1 MGLVYLLQETAAL
14 ITPMNLFYC
23 FVAVQLGIIFGM
35 LPGLTATV
43 GIAILTALTFQWD
56 PGNAILVLIGIYVGA
71 IYGGSRSAILLNMPG
86 TPASAATCLDGYPL
100 ARSGQAAQ
108 ALGLATTASF
118 LGSMAGLIALSF
130 LTPLLGSVALQFQSY
145 EVFWL
150 AVFGV
155 AICGNLTAAGDPV
168 KGWVAGLLGIL
179 LSFVGMETIH
189 GFRRFTFGVSELM
202 PGFGIIPVLVGV
214 YGIVEILTSLSDTSG
229 ERRMPQIGRTLPQ
242 VRDVLANWVNI
253 VRSGVIGV
261 FTGIIP
267 GVGENIGSFVA
278 YDFAKRAS
286 KHPEK
291 FGKGSIEGLI
301 ASETGNNAVVG
312 GALVPVLALA
322 IPGSPPAAVLLAA
335 LFLHNIRPGPLLVIE
350 NPMYMY
356 TFSAMFLLASF
367 AMFVLGILILKP
379 LLKLLTI
386 RKSIMMPVI
395 MVLCMVGTYAIAGR
409 LFDILVM
416 ITFGLLGY
424 PMRKLGYPEAPFVL
438 GIILGP
444 MVDENLRRGML
455 LSHGNPAAFFVSP
468 ISIALVI
475 MTFFTLFG
483 RTQPVRAV
491 FRFALSPVR
500 GTMRS
505 IGRTL
510 GLVRRNGNSG
520 SPSASGASEPFPGDR
535 GEDEDLHK

>member
-1 MGLVYLLQETAAL
+1 MGFVYLIQETVAL
-14 ITPMNLFYC
+14 LTPMDLLYC

-56 PGNAILVLIGIYVGA
+56 PGNAILVLIGVYVGA
-71 IYGGSRSAILLNMPG
+71 IYGGSRSAILLNIPG

-100 ARSGQAAQ
+100 SRSGNAAQ

-118 LGSMAGLIALSF
+118 LGSMAGLVALSF
-130 LTPLLGSVALQFQSY
+130 LTPVLGGFALEFKSY

-168 KGWVAGLLGIL
+168 KGWVAGLLGIM
-179 LSFVGMETIH
+179 LSFVGMETIQ

-202 PGFGIIPVLVGV
+202 AGFGIIPVLVGT
-214 YGIVEILTSLSDTSG
+214 YGIVEILSSLSDTTP
-229 ERRMPQIGRTLPQ
+229 EQRVPQIGRTLPHL
-242 VRDVLANWVNI
+242 RDVAANWVNI
-253 VRSGVIGV
+253 IRSGVIGV
-261 FTGIIP
+261 FTGVIP

-335 LFLHNIRPGPLLVIE
+335 LFLHNIRPGPMLVIE

-356 TFSAMFLLASF
+356 RFSAMFLLASF
-367 AMFVLGILILKP
+367 AMFVLGILIVKP
-379 LLKLLTI
+379 LLKLLMI
-386 RKSIMMPVI
+386 RKSIMMPI
-395 MVLCMVGTYAIAGR
+395 ILVLCMVGTYAIAGR
-409 LFDILVM
+409 PFDILVM
-416 ITFGLLGY
+416 IAFGLLGY

-455 LSHGNPAAFFVSP
+455 LSYGNPAAFFVSP

-483 RTQPVRAV
+483 RTKALRSV
-491 FRFALSPVR
+491 FSIALRPLRS
-500 GTMRS
+500 TMRS
-505 IGRTL
+505 VGRTF
-510 GLVRRNGNSG
+510 GLLRRNGNSMP
-520 SPSASGASEPFPGDR
+520 PSTD
-535 GEDEDLHK
+535 DEDDRRRRQSEEETRL

>member
-1 MGLVYLLQETAAL
+1 MGFILLMRETVAL
-14 ITPMNLFYC
+14 LTPMNLFYC

-43 GIAILTALTFQWD
+43 GIAILTAITFQWD

-71 IYGGSRSAILLNMPG
+71 IYGGSRSAILLNIPG

-100 ARSGQAAQ
+100 SRTGRAAE

-118 LGSMAGLIALSF
+118 LGSVAGLIALSF
-130 LTPLLGSVALQFQSY
+130 LTPLLGTFALEFKSY

-179 LSFVGMETIH
+179 FSFVGMETIQA
-189 GFRRFTFGVSELM
+189 FRRFTFGVSELM
-202 PGFGIIPVLVGV
+202 AGFGIIPVLVGT
-214 YGIVEILTSLSDTSG
+214 YGIVEILSSLSDTG
-229 ERRMPQIGRTLPQ
+229 TEEKVPQIGRVLPRL
-242 VRDVLANWVNI
+242 RDVMANWVNI

-261 FTGIIP
+261 FTGVIP

-322 IPGSPPAAVLLAA
+322 IPG
-335 LFLHNIRPGPLLVIE
+335 R
-350 NPMYMY
+350 
-356 TFSAMFLLASF
+356 TR
-367 AMFVLGILILKP
+367 GIW
-379 LLKLLTI
+379 
-386 RKSIMMPVI
+386 
-395 MVLCMVGTYAIAGR
+395 
-409 LFDILVM
+409 F
-416 ITFGLLGY
+416 
-424 PMRKLGYPEAPFVL
+424 
-438 GIILGP
+438 
-444 MVDENLRRGML
+444 
-455 LSHGNPAAFFVSP
+455 
-468 ISIALVI
+468 
-475 MTFFTLFG
+475 
-483 RTQPVRAV
+483 
-491 FRFALSPVR
+491 
-500 GTMRS
+500 
-505 IGRTL
+505 
-510 GLVRRNGNSG
+510 
-520 SPSASGASEPFPGDR
+520 
-535 GEDEDLHK
+535 

>member
-1 MGLVYLLQETAAL
+1 MGFVYLIRETVAL
-14 ITPMNLFYC
+14 LTPMDLLYC

-56 PGNAILVLIGIYVGA
+56 PGNAILVLISVYVGA
-71 IYGGSRSAILLNMPG
+71 IYGGSRSAILLNIPG

-100 ARSGQAAQ
+100 SRSGNAAQ

-118 LGSMAGLIALSF
+118 LGSMAGLVALSF
-130 LTPLLGSVALQFQSY
+130 LTPVLGGFALEFKSY

-168 KGWVAGLLGIL
+168 KGWVAGLLGIM
-179 LSFVGMETIH
+179 LSFVGMETIQ

-202 PGFGIIPVLVGV
+202 AGFGIIPVLVGT
-214 YGIVEILTSLSDTSG
+214 YGIVEILSSLSDTTP
-229 ERRMPQIGRTLPQ
+229 EQRVPQIGRTLPHL
-242 VRDVLANWVNI
+242 RDVAANWVNI
-253 VRSGVIGV
+253 IRSGVIGV
-261 FTGIIP
+261 FTGVIP

-335 LFLHNIRPGPLLVIE
+335 LFLHNIRPGPMLVIE

-356 TFSAMFLLASF
+356 RFSAMFLLASF
-367 AMFVLGILILKP
+367 AMFVLGILIVKP
-379 LLKLLTI
+379 LLKLLMI
-386 RKSIMMPVI
+386 RKSIMMPI
-395 MVLCMVGTYAIAGR
+395 ILVLCMVGTYAIAGR
-409 LFDILVM
+409 RFDILVM
-416 ITFGLLGY
+416 IAFGLLGY

-455 LSHGNPAAFFVSP
+455 LSYGNPAAFFVSP

-483 RTQPVRAV
+483 RTKAVRAV
-491 FRFALSPVR
+491 FSIALRPLRSTVR
-500 GTMRS
+500 AV
-505 IGRTL
+505 GRTF
-510 GLVRRNGNSG
+510 GLTRSNGDSMPA
-520 SPSASGASEPFPGDR
+520 SPD
-535 GEDEDLHK
+535 DEDDRRRRQSEEEPRL

>member
-1 MGLVYLLQETAAL
+1 MGFVYLMRETVAL
-14 ITPMNLFYC
+14 LTPMDLFYC
-23 FVAVQLGIIFGM
+23 FVAVQLGIVFGM

-56 PGNAILVLIGIYVGA
+56 PGNAILVLIGVYVGA
-71 IYGGSRSAILLNMPG
+71 IYGGSRSAILLNIPG

-100 ARSGQAAQ
+100 SRSGHAAE

-118 LGSMAGLIALSF
+118 LGSMAGLVALSF
-130 LTPLLGSVALQFQSY
+130 LTPVLGGFALEFKSY

-168 KGWVAGLLGIL
+168 KGWVAGLLGIM
-179 LSFVGMETIH
+179 LSFVGMETIQ

-202 PGFGIIPVLVGV
+202 AGFGIIPVLVGT
-214 YGIVEILTSLSDTSG
+214 YGIVEILSSLSDTSP
-229 ERRMPQIGRTLPQ
+229 EQRVPQIGRTLPQ
-242 VRDVLANWVNI
+242 LRDVAANWVNI

-261 FTGIIP
+261 FTGVIP

-335 LFLHNIRPGPLLVIE
+335 LFLHNIRPGPMLVIE

-356 TFSAMFLLASF
+356 RFSAMFLLASF
-367 AMFVLGILILKP
+367 AMFILGILIVKP
-379 LLKLLTI
+379 LLKLLMI
-386 RKSIMMPVI
+386 RKSIMMPI
-395 MVLCMVGTYAIAGR
+395 ILVLCMVGTYAIAGR
-409 LFDILVM
+409 PFDILVM
-416 ITFGLLGY
+416 IVFGLLGY

-455 LSHGNPAAFFVSP
+455 LSYGNPAAFFVSP

-483 RTQPVRAV
+483 RTRAV
-491 FRFALSPVR
+491 RSVFSIAMRPLRS
-500 GTMRS
+500 TMRS
-505 IGRTL
+505 VGRTF
-510 GLVRRNGNSG
+510 GLLRRNGNSMP
-520 SPSASGASEPFPGDR
+520 PSTD
-535 GEDEDLHK
+535 DEDDRRERRTREESRR

>member
-1 MGLVYLLQETAAL
+1 MGFVYLIRETVAL
-14 ITPMNLFYC
+14 LTPMDLLYC

-56 PGNAILVLIGIYVGA
+56 PGNAILVLISVYVGA
-71 IYGGSRSAILLNMPG
+71 IYGGSRSAILLNIPG

-100 ARSGQAAQ
+100 SRSGNAAQ

-118 LGSMAGLIALSF
+118 LGSMAGLVALSF
-130 LTPLLGSVALQFQSY
+130 LTPVLGGFALEFKSY

-168 KGWVAGLLGIL
+168 KGWVAGLLGIM
-179 LSFVGMETIH
+179 LSFVGMETIQ

-202 PGFGIIPVLVGV
+202 AGFGIIPVLVGT
-214 YGIVEILTSLSDTSG
+214 YGIVEILSSLSDTTA
-229 ERRMPQIGRTLPQ
+229 EQRVPQIGRTLPHL
-242 VRDVLANWVNI
+242 RDVAANWVNI
-253 VRSGVIGV
+253 IRSGVIGV
-261 FTGIIP
+261 FTGVIP

-335 LFLHNIRPGPLLVIE
+335 LFLHNIRPGPMLVIE

-356 TFSAMFLLASF
+356 RFSAMFLLASF
-367 AMFVLGILILKP
+367 AMFVLGILIVKP
-379 LLKLLTI
+379 LLKLLMI
-386 RKSIMMPVI
+386 RKSIMMPI
-395 MVLCMVGTYAIAGR
+395 ILVLCMVGTYAIAGR
-409 LFDILVM
+409 RFDILVM
-416 ITFGLLGY
+416 IAFGLLGY

-455 LSHGNPAAFFVSP
+455 LSYGNPAAFFVSP

-483 RTQPVRAV
+483 RTKAVRAV
-491 FRFALSPVR
+491 FSIALRPLRSTVR
-500 GTMRS
+500 AV
-505 IGRTL
+505 GRTF
-510 GLVRRNGNSG
+510 GLTRSNGDSMPA
-520 SPSASGASEPFPGDR
+520 SPD
-535 GEDEDLHK
+535 DEDDRRRRQSEEEPRL

>member
-1 MGLVYLLQETAAL
+1 MGFVYLMQETVAL
-14 ITPMNLFYC
+14 LTPMDLFYC

-43 GIAILTALTFQWD
+43 GIAILAALTFQWD
-56 PGNAILVLIGIYVGA
+56 PGNAILVLIGVYVGA
-71 IYGGSRSAILLNMPG
+71 IYGGSRSAILLNIPG

-100 ARSGQAAQ
+100 SRSGNAAQ

-118 LGSMAGLIALSF
+118 LGSMAGLVALSF
-130 LTPLLGSVALQFQSY
+130 LTPVLGGFALEFKSY

-179 LSFVGMETIH
+179 LSFVGMETIQ

-202 PGFGIIPVLVGV
+202 PGFGIIPVLVGT
-214 YGIVEILTSLSDTSG
+214 YGIVEILSSLSDTTP
-229 ERRMPQIGRTLPQ
+229 EQRVPQLGRTLPHL
-242 VRDVLANWVNI
+242 RDVAANWVNI
-253 VRSGVIGV
+253 IRSGVIGV
-261 FTGIIP
+261 FTGVIP

-335 LFLHNIRPGPLLVIE
+335 LFLHNIRPGPMLVIE

-356 TFSAMFLLASF
+356 RFSAMFLLASF
-367 AMFVLGILILKP
+367 AMFILGILIVKP
-379 LLKLLTI
+379 LLKLLMI
-386 RKSIMMPVI
+386 RKSIMMPIVL
-395 MVLCMVGTYAIAGR
+395 VLCMVGTYAIAGR
-409 LFDILVM
+409 PFDILVM
-416 ITFGLLGY
+416 ISFGLLGY
-424 PMRKLGYPEAPFVL
+424 PMRKMGYPEAPFVL

-455 LSHGNPAAFFVSP
+455 LSYGNPAAFFASP

-483 RTQPVRAV
+483 RTRAV
-491 FRFALSPVR
+491 RSVFSIALSPLR
-500 GTMRS
+500 PSLMW
-505 IGRTL
+505 IGRSL
-510 GLVRRNGNSG
+510 GLLRRNGNRESSSVDDKSNRRGPRSG
-520 SPSASGASEPFPGDR
+520 EETRS
-535 GEDEDLHK
+535 

>member
-1 MGLVYLLQETAAL
+1 MGFVYLIRETVAL
-14 ITPMNLFYC
+14 LTPMDLLYC

-56 PGNAILVLIGIYVGA
+56 PGNAILVLISVYVGA
-71 IYGGSRSAILLNMPG
+71 IYGGSRSAILLNIPG

-100 ARSGQAAQ
+100 SRSGNAAQ

-118 LGSMAGLIALSF
+118 LGSMAGLVALSF
-130 LTPLLGSVALQFQSY
+130 LTPVLGGFALEFKSY

-168 KGWVAGLLGIL
+168 KGWVAGLLGIM
-179 LSFVGMETIH
+179 LSFVGMETIQ

-202 PGFGIIPVLVGV
+202 AGFGIIPVLVGT
-214 YGIVEILTSLSDTSG
+214 YGIVEILSSLSDTTP
-229 ERRMPQIGRTLPQ
+229 EQRVPQIGRTLPHL
-242 VRDVLANWVNI
+242 RDVAANWVNI
-253 VRSGVIGV
+253 IRSGVIGV
-261 FTGIIP
+261 FTGVIP

-335 LFLHNIRPGPLLVIE
+335 LFLHNIRPGPMLVIE

-356 TFSAMFLLASF
+356 RFSAMFLLASF
-367 AMFVLGILILKP
+367 AMFVLGILIVKP
-379 LLKLLTI
+379 LLKLLMI
-386 RKSIMMPVI
+386 RKSIMMPI
-395 MVLCMVGTYAIAGR
+395 ILVLCMVGTYAIAGR
-409 LFDILVM
+409 RFDILVM
-416 ITFGLLGY
+416 IAFGLLGY

-455 LSHGNPAAFFVSP
+455 LSYGNPAAFFVSP

-483 RTQPVRAV
+483 RTKAVRAV
-491 FRFALSPVR
+491 FSIALRPLRSTVR
-500 GTMRS
+500 AV
-505 IGRTL
+505 GRTF
-510 GLVRRNGNSG
+510 GLTRNNGDSMPA
-520 SPSASGASEPFPGDR
+520 SPD
-535 GEDEDLHK
+535 DEDDRRRRQSEEEPRL